1 MNIIICQYK
10 DKSILVDNM
19 NMDKRVVIKQIGK
32 NIQKIRK
39 ERKITQENLAEL
51 INIETISMSK
61 IETGKSYPTSENLSK
76 IANILNVEPYE
87 LFIFE
92 NTKNTEELKQE
103 IIHLVKNIE
112 DDRKKLIK
120 ILNTIK
126 SL

>member
-1 MNIIICQYK
+1 
-10 DKSILVDNM
+10 
-19 NMDKRVVIKQIGK
+19 MDLKQEVGK

>member
-1 MNIIICQYK
+1 
-10 DKSILVDNM
+10 
-19 NMDKRVVIKQIGK
+19 MDLKAEVGK
-32 NIQKIRK
+32 NIQRIRK

-61 IETGKSYPTSENLSK
+61 IETGKSYPTSENLCK

-92 NTKNTEELKQE
+92 NTKSIENLKQE
-103 IIHLVKNIE
+103 IITYIKNIK

-120 ILNTIK
+120 IINIIK
-126 SL
+126 NSE